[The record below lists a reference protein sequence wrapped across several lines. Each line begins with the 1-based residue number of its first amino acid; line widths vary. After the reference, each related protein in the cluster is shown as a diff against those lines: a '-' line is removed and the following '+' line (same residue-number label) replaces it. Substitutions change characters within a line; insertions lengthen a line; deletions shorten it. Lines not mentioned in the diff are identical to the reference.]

1 MAISTKTLGD
11 ITPEVWRN
19 VVLAQL
25 RKDLVG
31 ELICNKNFKQEFWG
45 KGDTLNISSIGTL
58 TDNQY
63 GDDNITYEAL
73 TDSKVQLVIDQ
84 EQYVAFKDE
93 DAERNNISVNYMTE
107 VMTDMGYQLGDFWDN
122 KIMAEYANAGLD
134 SYATGTTDWQ
144 ITATTAANLPALM
157 GSLKR
162 QLKVANAPAGDIYFV
177 APPEIEE
184 AVTLYFGS
192 KGPASQYSDQYAHNA
207 NYAGKFFGVQL
218 FISNNCVTETSSTH
232 GLAGVVGTSIALAN
246 DVITDE
252 ALRLEGRIANGYRAL
267 SIGGV
272 KTYRPAIS
280 IDVNLNETV
289 IATS

>member
-1 MAISTKTLGD
+1 MAISTKTLAD

-19 VVLAQL
+19 VVLSGL

-31 ELICNKNFKQEFWG
+31 ELICNKNFKQELWG
-45 KGDTLNISSIGTL
+45 KGDTLNISSMGTL
-58 TDNQY
+58 TDAQY
-63 GDDNITYEAL
+63 TDSNITYEAL
-73 TDSKVQLVIDQ
+73 TDSKVQLLIDQ

-122 KIMAEYANAGLD
+122 KIMAEYANAGIV
-134 SYATGTTDWQ
+134 SQFASASWQ
-144 ITATTAANLPALM
+144 ITATTAANLPALF
-157 GSLKR
+157 GALKR
-162 QLKVANAPAGDIYFV
+162 ELKAANAPAGSVYFV

-184 AVTLYFGS
+184 AITLYFGS
-192 KGPASQYSDQYAHNA
+192 KGPASQYSDEYAKNA
-207 NYAGKFFGVQL
+207 NYAGKFFGVEL
-218 FISNNCVTETSSTH
+218 FISNNCVTEGSNTH
-232 GLAGVVGTSIALAN
+232 GLAGVMGTSIALAN

-280 IDVNLNETV
+280 IDVDLNSTV